1 MQLVLDNLLVLVV
14 LAAGLFAPLTAWFAA
29 RRSRRPVIW
38 FVFGALIGPLALALL
53 ALAPPGRCPSC
64 GTPVDG
70 WPTSCPHCG
79 RALGHTD
86 GEVIPAPMVLQA
98 DDLNGNTVEASPR
111 RRRAR
116 GPRTATPVPTR
127 PEPRPKWRDVPAPPV
142 ASPEARVGDIVSTGV
157 YLSGNAALEIGATYA
172 LSRVP
177 GADGDRLR
185 VFGPVDQGQITVR
198 HEGPLDAFDVTGVD
212 DRVIVSGRDERSSL
226 ICVFRAIGGMRGVDL
241 ERALAEGQVS
251 RRPSRPRSA
260 RGP

>member
-1 MQLVLDNLLVLVV
+1 VQLVLDNLLVLVV

-64 GTPVDG
+64 GAPVDG

-79 RALGHTD
+79 RALGRTA
-86 GEVIPAPMVLQA
+86 GEVIPAPMVPQA
-98 DDLNGNTVEASPR
+98 DDLNGNTVEVSPR
-111 RRRAR
+111 RRRA
-116 GPRTATPVPTR
+116 GAPRTATPVPKR
-127 PEPRPKWRDVPAPPV
+127 PEPPPKWHDVPASRA

-177 GADGDRLR
+177 GTDGDRLR

-212 DRVIVSGRDERSSL
+212 DRVIISGRDERSSL

-260 RGP
+260 RER

>member
-1 MQLVLDNLLVLVV
+1 VQLVLDNLLVLVV

-38 FVFGALIGPLALALL
+38 FVFGALIGPLALVLL

-64 GTPVDG
+64 GAPVDG
-70 WPTSCPHCG
+70 WPTSCRHCG
-79 RALGHTD
+79 RPLGDAD
-86 GEVIPAPMVLQA
+86 GEVLAVPMQLQA
-98 DDLNGNTVEASPR
+98 DDLNGNAVDRSPP

-116 GPRTATPVPTR
+116 AQRTAMPVPTR
-127 PEPRPKWRDVPAPPV
+127 LEPRQIWRDVPASRV
-142 ASPEARVGDIVSTGV
+142 ASPEAHVGDIVSTGV
-157 YLSGNAALEIGATYA
+157 YMSGNAALEIGATYA

-177 GADGDRLR
+177 GPDGDRLR
-185 VFGPVDQGQITVR
+185 VFGPVDQGQITIR

-212 DRVIVSGRDERSSL
+212 DRVIISARDERSSL
-226 ICVFRAIGGMRGVDL
+226 ICIFRAIGGMRGVDL